1 MHYLFIPKDC
11 YFLLYSYL
19 NTSTCNEPV
28 SICFDIDNQT
38 KVWCMECNLR
48 SSPSIGPW
56 WPHSSTLTCSL
67 SFWAYTA
74 CVFLLAIFF
83 HYSNLT
89 VQIFWIGLLDSLMTC
104 GDALFVWI
112 LKSKPLQPELEFVCC
127 CAFGFKFSQ
136 LVCCVS
142 SPPATQ
148 SALAHPSTPIH
159 TPHSSHLL
167 SGAPAVPMQYISDIF
182 WNKAVSE
189 ISSVPLYHKIYTVWN
204 QWRW

>member
-1 MHYLFIPKDC
+1 
-11 YFLLYSYL
+11 
-19 NTSTCNEPV
+19 
-28 SICFDIDNQT
+28 
-38 KVWCMECNLR
+38 MECNLR

-74 CVFLLAIFF
+74 CVFLLAIFS

-89 VQIFWIGLLDSLMTC
+89 VQIFWIGLLDSLMTW

-148 SALAHPSTPIH
+148 SALAHPFIH
-159 TPHSSHLL
+159 HIHP
-167 SGAPAVPMQYISDIF
+167 IF
-182 WNKAVSE
+182 WVEPQPSPCNTFLIYFGIRLYLKSPVCLFTTKYIQFETNEDDNKSVSLTADP
-189 ISSVPLYHKIYTVWN
+189 SGSVTEPLWAG
-204 QWRW
+204 